1 MLGEGLVGLDSIT
14 AMVAMI
20 REIGFKTHE
29 ISKRNKQCLLMVL
42 PHREWVSCKS
52 TSKEG
57 PNQFGK
63 AEKEV
68 TRRKQNFWSS

>member
-20 REIGFKTHE
+20 REIGFKTHG
-29 ISKRNKQCLLMVL
+29 ISKRKKQGLLMFL

-52 TSKEG
+52 S
-57 PNQFGK
+57 
-63 AEKEV
+63 
-68 TRRKQNFWSS
+68 